1 MIKIGVRRHFLQARP
16 SRRGRQKW
24 GALHM
29 HTQHTCPLLR
39 HARASRFLPP
49 SPLTLLPPRSTA
61 CATTPPARPA
71 LALSLL
77 SRCAG
82 RHATVWGGALR
93 RAVQGV
99 MAPGPQL
106 LSEEQLRRTWS
117 LIDILTMLKRRGNLP
132 PPTAELILRKFDGLS
147 LLALDN
153 LSMLMEYTI
162 AEQGRRLCPDQVCA
176 MAQAVRVFPE
186 DTASEIAHAHACES
200 VASADG
206 VKRESHEG
214 SHLLRLPTLPDTP
227 HAELPEPVCR
237 VENVVSLHTRGGI
250 PHPSPWAPGGIP
262 SSPSSI
268 QRVCNS
274 DPPRIVAKVARVQPY
289 GSRYL
294 LYLYI

>member
-1 MIKIGVRRHFLQARP
+1 M
-16 SRRGRQKW
+16 
-24 GALHM
+24 
-29 HTQHTCPLLR
+29 
-39 HARASRFLPP
+39 
-49 SPLTLLPPRSTA
+49 
-61 CATTPPARPA
+61 
-71 LALSLL
+71 
-77 SRCAG
+77 
-82 RHATVWGGALR
+82 WGGALR

-227 HAELPEPVCR
+227 HAELPEPIS
-237 VENVVSLHTRGGI
+237 NGG
-250 PHPSPWAPGGIP
+250 G
-262 SSPSSI
+262 
-268 QRVCNS
+268 V
-274 DPPRIVAKVARVQPY
+274 
-289 GSRYL
+289 
-294 LYLYI
+294 

>member
-1 MIKIGVRRHFLQARP
+1 M
-16 SRRGRQKW
+16 
-24 GALHM
+24 
-29 HTQHTCPLLR
+29 
-39 HARASRFLPP
+39 
-49 SPLTLLPPRSTA
+49 
-61 CATTPPARPA
+61 
-71 LALSLL
+71 
-77 SRCAG
+77 
-82 RHATVWGGALR
+82 
-93 RAVQGV
+93 
-99 MAPGPQL
+99 
-106 LSEEQLRRTWS
+106 RRTWA
-117 LIDILTMLKRRGNLP
+117 LVDVFTMLKRRGNLP

-250 PHPSPWAPGGIP
+250 PHPSPWAPGGIQLTFQHP
-262 SSPSSI
+262 EGVQLRSSSHCRKSGARTAVGFTVLALSLHLEEMRLFSSDI
-268 QRVCNS
+268 HTQSTHSV
-274 DPPRIVAKVARVQPY
+274 PY
-289 GSRYL
+289 SRGCVVRWACRL
-294 LYLYI
+294 LA